1 MTKIYVVGK
10 TKPNEVYIASKDREF
25 LLDEYLIVKDI
36 RHENPIG
43 EVVETFCYPTI
54 TSQTFPFETCIFE
67 SLTNLGFIDSSATS
81 NLIYFAKLKIL
92 KELPSPI
99 MSGSEVGYPALDL
112 VKKIL
117 MPTPIEKGLTLGVV
131 QGTKELKTSL
141 PIEYQNIAPLFSQ
154 SEGIIPQ
161 IGIPFILDHYSF
173 REYPHIGLFG
183 GSGSGKTV
191 GIRVI
196 CEELMKN
203 GVPAVLLDPH
213 YELSFNKNLDESN
226 HISFAN
232 KHEIFQVGENI
243 GINFTELNTDE
254 LISLIEFIGDLTPPM
269 VGALQELHENKDSFT
284 SLFSRVD
291 KLRKAFEFY
300 EKPDKNNKEK
310 LPDDVVLLF
319 QKHRN
324 KISGAATLQ
333 AVSWRLDQLDKIGLF
348 KNDVSLVEK
357 CIQKRKI
364 AVIRG
369 KQKHLKMISSYLINK
384 LYRKRRLYRDWE
396 QTKHVFKNDEQ
407 PQKFP
412 PFFIIIDE
420 AHEFAPKDKKETPI
434 KRVLREISQ
443 EARKYGVFEI
453 FGTQRPALL
462 DTTITAQLNTKI
474 IFRTN
479 IESDMQMIKTETNLN
494 HAQMTRLPELSSG
507 NAFVSSATLRKTM
520 YIRFKAPITGSSH
533 NKHPFDELE
542 NFNKESEIKE
552 VLLNLMPIQTDMI
565 PDINSKINQ
574 SLKRMVPVK
583 EILETLEEMAFDNI
597 IIKEKTPFGVK
608 YI

>member
-1 MTKIYVVGK
+1 M
-10 TKPNEVYIASKDREF
+10 
-25 LLDEYLIVKDI
+25 
-36 RHENPIG
+36 
-43 EVVETFCYPTI
+43 
-54 TSQTFPFETCIFE
+54 
-67 SLTNLGFIDSSATS
+67 
-81 NLIYFAKLKIL
+81 
-92 KELPSPI
+92 
-99 MSGSEVGYPALDL
+99 
-112 VKKIL
+112 
-117 MPTPIEKGLTLGVV
+117 
-131 QGTKELKTSL
+131 
-141 PIEYQNIAPLFSQ
+141 
-154 SEGIIPQ
+154 
-161 IGIPFILDHYSF
+161 
-173 REYPHIGLFG
+173 
-183 GSGSGKTV
+183 
-191 GIRVI
+191 
-196 CEELMKN
+196 
-203 GVPAVLLDPH
+203 
-213 YELSFNKNLDESN
+213 
-226 HISFAN
+226 
-232 KHEIFQVGENI
+232 
-243 GINFTELNTDE
+243 
-254 LISLIEFIGDLTPPM
+254 
-269 VGALQELHENKDSFT
+269 
-284 SLFSRVD
+284 
-291 KLRKAFEFY
+291 
-300 EKPDKNNKEK
+300 
-310 LPDDVVLLF
+310 PDDVVLLF

-533 NKHPFDELE
+533 NNHPFDELE